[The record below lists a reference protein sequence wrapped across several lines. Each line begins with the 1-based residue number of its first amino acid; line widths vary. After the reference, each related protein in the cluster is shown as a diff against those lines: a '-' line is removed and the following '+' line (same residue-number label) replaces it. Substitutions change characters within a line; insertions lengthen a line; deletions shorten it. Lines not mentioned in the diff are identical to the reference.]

1 MDVLIINWI
10 LTVIKNICL
19 VRLQL
24 QFKFDAILASNTKFP
39 QLEKKQKN
47 AYISNLVM
55 TYHDPT

>member
-39 QLEKKQKN
+39 QLEKKQKKWL
-47 AYISNLVM
+47 YIQSRN
-55 TYHDPT
+55 DIP